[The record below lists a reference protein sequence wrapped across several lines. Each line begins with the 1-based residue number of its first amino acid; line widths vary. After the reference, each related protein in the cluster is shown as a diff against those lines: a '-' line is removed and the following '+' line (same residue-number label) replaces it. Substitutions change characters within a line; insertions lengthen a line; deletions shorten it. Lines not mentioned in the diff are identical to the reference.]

1 MVVQV
6 SKARSAAPVVVA
18 RSVRVTPMSAH
29 PPGNGV
35 AAGSAATRPAAIAA
49 TGSASSEAGQSST
62 PGVRH
67 GVRTAASVMGW
78 VLWILL
84 ALTMAAFLAFAP
96 SML

>member
-6 SKARSAAPVVVA
+6 SKVRPAAPVVVV
-18 RSVRVTPMSAH
+18 RSVRVAPMSA
-29 PPGNGV
+29 PPPSNGV
-35 AAGSAATRPAAIAA
+35 A
-49 TGSASSEAGQSST
+49 TGSAAAPAATTVTGCAANESGQSST
-62 PGVRH
+62 SEARDGVRA
-67 GVRTAASVMGW
+67 AASVMGW

>member
-1 MVVQV
+1 MVGQV
-6 SKARSAAPVVVA
+6 SKARPTAPVIVA
-18 RSVRVTPMSAH
+18 RPVGVSPMSEP

-35 AAGSAATRPAAIAA
+35 AAGSAAAAAPAV
-49 TGSASSEAGQSST
+49 TGSAANESGQSST
-62 PGVRH
+62 SGARDGVRA
-67 GVRTAASVMGW
+67 AASVMGW

>member
-6 SKARSAAPVVVA
+6 SKTRPAAPVVVV
-18 RSVRVTPMSAH
+18 RSVRVMPMLAH
-29 PPGNGV
+29 QTGNGV
-35 AAGSAATRPAAIAA
+35 AAGSAAAPAATTVTGCAA
-49 TGSASSEAGQSST
+49 NESGQSST
-62 PGVRH
+62 SEARDGVRA
-67 GVRTAASVMGW
+67 AASVMGW

>member
-6 SKARSAAPVVVA
+6 SKARPTAPVVVV
-18 RSVRVTPMSAH
+18 RSVRVVPMSAH
-29 PPGNGV
+29 QTGNGV
-35 AAGSAATRPAAIAA
+35 AARSAAAPAAVAGTGSAANESGHSST
-49 TGSASSEAGQSST
+49 SEARD
-62 PGVRH
+62 GVRA
-67 GVRTAASVMGW
+67 AASVMGW

>member
-6 SKARSAAPVVVA
+6 SKARPTVPVVVA
-18 RSVRVTPMSAH
+18 RSVRVMPMSAH
-29 PPGNGV
+29 QTGNGV
-35 AAGSAATRPAAIAA
+35 AAGSTTAPAV
-49 TGSASSEAGQSST
+49 TGSAANESGQSST
-62 PGVRH
+62 SEARDGVRA
-67 GVRTAASVMGW
+67 AASVMGW

>member
-6 SKARSAAPVVVA
+6 SKVRPTAPIVVV

-29 PPGNGV
+29 HTGNGV
-35 AAGSAATRPAAIAA
+35 AAGSAAAPAV
-49 TGSASSEAGQSST
+49 TGSAANESGQSST
-62 PGVRH
+62 SEARDGVRA
-67 GVRTAASVMGW
+67 AASVMGW

>member
-6 SKARSAAPVVVA
+6 SKARPTAPIVVV
-18 RSVRVTPMSAH
+18 RSVRVMPMSVH
-29 PPGNGV
+29 QTGNGV
-35 AAGSAATRPAAIAA
+35 AAGSAAAPAATVVTGCAA
-49 TGSASSEAGQSST
+49 NESGQSST
-62 PGVRH
+62 SEAPDGVRA
-67 GVRTAASVMGW
+67 AASVMGW